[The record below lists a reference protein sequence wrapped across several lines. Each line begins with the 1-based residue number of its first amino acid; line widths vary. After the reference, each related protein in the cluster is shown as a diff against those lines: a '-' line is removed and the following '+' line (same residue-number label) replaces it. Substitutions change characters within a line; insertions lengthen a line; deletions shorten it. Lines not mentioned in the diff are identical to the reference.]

1 MSIWAHVQ
9 DNGGRWGVKKI
20 IIPVQSGGGGNQGS
34 SPKSTPPPPPKADP
48 PPPSNPDPPEQN
60 DDQDNTNT
68 QSSNNNDDDN
78 NNDDAPEHQTD
89 PNVKVPVPEVE
100 YADIPDL
107 GGLFGELE
115 GTSSI
120 PPHTEPDPNELPPWA
135 SDYGASADG
144 TAQRQSPEAQLRAL
158 SRNAVNTVQDGNGDN
173 DLYGT
178 FGNDKF
184 YVRTGNDIYMNRSG
198 SDRFIFSPASRGD
211 KLIINFSDNDRIV
224 LTGSNLIGWPDV
236 NEILY
241 EVEKFQGFYSYTLHD
256 TLVVW
261 TTLPLRNENF
271 IVTR

>member
-34 SPKSTPPPPPKADP
+34 NNQGNSGSGGGNQGNSPKSTPPPPPKADP

-100 YADIPDL
+100 Y
-107 GGLFGELE
+107 
-115 GTSSI
+115 
-120 PPHTEPDPNELPPWA
+120 
-135 SDYGASADG
+135 
-144 TAQRQSPEAQLRAL
+144 
-158 SRNAVNTVQDGNGDN
+158 GDN